1 MTLSF
6 GNPSLTEHLSPA
18 KTIINAPGDIDNDGI
33 PDASD
38 LDADN
43 DGIPNDK
50 ECFPTICPDTD
61 RDGVPDYLDLDSDN
75 DGIPDAIEACS
86 EINWILEDC
95 RIDNDGS
102 ETYPDYNNDGHQ
114 MVLQQLP
121 VTLPQLTLMATVCP
135 TLET

>member
-1 MTLSF
+1 MNELTPFQVKYALPTFILFFIFILLCNMTLSF

-86 EINWILEDC
+86 EIN
-95 RIDNDGS
+95 
-102 ETYPDYNNDGHQ
+102 
-114 MVLQQLP
+114 
-121 VTLPQLTLMATVCP
+121 
-135 TLET
+135 